1 MHKLIMGIV
10 DFHERLRPQYAERF
24 RELAVKQTPDTL
36 FITCSDSRVVP
47 NLLASSHP
55 GDLFTMRNVGNLV
68 PPATA
73 DGLSVGD
80 LSEASAIEY
89 AVLVLNVSN
98 IVVCGHSECGAMRA
112 VLAQKPS
119 PNTPNLSKWLSNA
132 NTAAFQL
139 NHEGAL
145 NAALEPHDQL
155 SQLNVLV
162 QIEHLMS
169 YPIVRERATSET
181 LHLSGWWFD
190 IENGDIYVYERAS
203 RSFEVI
209 DRPRA
214 DRLVGDWPASDFR
227 TGDW

>member
-1 MHKLIMGIV
+1 
-10 DFHERLRPQYAERF
+10 
-24 RELAVKQTPDTL
+24 
-36 FITCSDSRVVP
+36 
-47 NLLASSHP
+47 
-55 GDLFTMRNVGNLV
+55 
-68 PPATA
+68 
-73 DGLSVGD
+73 
-80 LSEASAIEY
+80 
-89 AVLVLNVSN
+89 
-98 IVVCGHSECGAMRA
+98 MRA

-132 NTAAFQL
+132 NTAAFRL

-145 NAALEPHDQL
+145 NAALEPDDQL

-169 YPIVRERATSET
+169 YPIVRERAASET

-209 DRPRA
+209 DRQRA
-214 DRLVGDWPASDFR
+214 DRLVKR
-227 TGDW
+227 LTVE